1 MEFSLDKVL
10 VDYHNHHIYRED
22 YWEKNKAWRKR
33 RITITTQEI
42 NAKIPKEDIK
52 SIVY

>member
-22 YWEKNKAWRKR
+22 YWEKIKHGR

-52 SIVY
+52 SIVN